1 MSRKGEIGESS
12 TNHIHR
18 KEDEMKRDPLWYTI
32 TDWVTR
38 IIISIV
44 IQKLEGPPVFP
55 CDLGLF
61 SSDNFV
67 PVQAGFFQQT

>member
-44 IQKLEGPPVFP
+44 
-55 CDLGLF
+55 
-61 SSDNFV
+61 V
-67 PVQAGFFQQT
+67 PVIVVSIVQHRNVIDVFKQLITKLSELL